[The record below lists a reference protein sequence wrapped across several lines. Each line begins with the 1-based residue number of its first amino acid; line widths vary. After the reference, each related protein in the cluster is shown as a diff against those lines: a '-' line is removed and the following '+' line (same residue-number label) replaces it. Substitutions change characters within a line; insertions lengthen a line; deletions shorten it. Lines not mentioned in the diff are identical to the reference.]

1 MAAKRRKTG
10 VERGNAD
17 DGRWLT
23 GFLADENRFDRHAF
37 WRLGGWGFAAVAA
50 VALAVTA
57 NQFQPLQR
65 RDQIAAD
72 LAAQSRQ
79 WQRLAQGAEAEA
91 RRLSLAVDTLNSD
104 RDRLYAR
111 VATLE
116 QNLDSVTGSIA
127 RQVPTSASPAA
138 RPAPPPASETAPPA
152 AQAVETRPQPTPP
165 ALTPPS
171 PPLLPKLA
179 ILAPPDPS
187 AAKPF
192 EPPAS
197 ISTEA
202 EKATQESA
210 PEVAVQ
216 RTAFG
221 VDLGGAT
228 TLSGLRTLWRRVAKA
243 NKELEALRPV
253 VAIREHQ
260 GGGRLHLRLLA
271 GPLDDAAEAAK
282 ICANLASRQQPCET
296 SVFDG
301 QRLALDVP
309 SPAPRAVPRHR
320 AAPRPPH
327 PEPPKPA
334 HPPVGQPA
342 H

>member
-1 MAAKRRKTG
+1 MAAKGKKTG
-10 VERGNAD
+10 VGSGNGN

-23 GFLADENRFDRHAF
+23 GFLADEDRFDRRAF
-37 WRLGGWGFAAVAA
+37 WRLGAWGFAAVAA

-57 NQFQPLQR
+57 NRFQPLQR

-79 WQRLAQGAEAEA
+79 WQRVAQSAEAEA

-127 RQVPTSASPAA
+127 RQAPASAALA
-138 RPAPPPASETAPPA
+138 VKPAPPPASETAPPA
-152 AQAVETRPQPTPP
+152 AQAVETEP

-179 ILAPPDPS
+179 ILTPPDTS
-187 AAKPF
+187 TAKPL

-197 ISTEA
+197 ISTAA
-202 EKATQESA
+202 EKTTQDSA

-253 VAIREHQ
+253 VAIQEHQ

-282 ICANLASRQQPCET
+282 ICASLASRQQPCET

-320 AAPRPPH
+320 AAPRPAH
-327 PEPPKPA
+327 AEPPKPV
-334 HPPVGQPA
+334 HPPIVQPA
-342 H
+342 R